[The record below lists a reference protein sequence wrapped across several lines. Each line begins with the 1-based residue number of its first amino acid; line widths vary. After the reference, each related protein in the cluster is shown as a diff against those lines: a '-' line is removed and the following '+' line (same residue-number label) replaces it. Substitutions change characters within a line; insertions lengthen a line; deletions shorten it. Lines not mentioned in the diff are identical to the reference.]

1 MAAPAAALIPAPR
14 RAVDDAGAVAVMP
27 ELFVAEAAQWLST
40 SSGRIAGEGYSWM
53 QVVHWVAGSGL
64 YQPRR
69 HRSHGPR
76 SFGPT
81 TVYIAQLL
89 SELSPCRPGIDY
101 LMRRTGMSERA
112 VEYHLQMLRET
123 GLLAW
128 VVKGT
133 RVSGGPAQASE
144 FARMIPPAFDVALGI
159 RTVQR
164 DEDAPAYTRA
174 VSGIAES
181 GRELIAKLAKKASRK
196 VRKPRSKTSSKTPAR
211 GAREGAGQG
220 VGKAVSGETRC
231 TPMQVGTSGLSPAA
245 TTSLPSETTDVAS
258 GKSESSTRRKSG
270 KQARRGINSVGR
282 RYQLAAELIREIPW
296 LGRPSTPRIAWV
308 IRHVADAGW
317 SAAEVQAWLH
327 ARGEVDTVHRASG
340 LLATLLRGAHEIVR
354 TPEARVGLVS
364 DWRDSRIAAARRH
377 QELEAVP
384 QGPHSRAA
392 QAAWMPYLTA
402 RQALTSDYDRTAGT
416 VVDRH
421 SSHGLSALEVADMR
435 ALAKAEYENGQSTLI
450 RSILSSSGRNSADV
464 IFGVELVHRAL
475 NIPRPARPT
484 IPAYR

>member
-1 MAAPAAALIPAPR
+1 MSAVATPAAVMIPAPR
-14 RAVDDAGAVAVMP
+14 RAVDDADAVAVMP
-27 ELFVAEAAQWLST
+27 ELFVAEASQWLST

-53 QVVHWVAGSGL
+53 QAVHWVAGSGL

-81 TVYIAQLL
+81 TVRVAQELAA
-89 SELSPCRPGIDY
+89 LSPCRPGIKY
-101 LMRRTGMSERA
+101 LMRRVGLSERA
-112 VEYHLQMLRET
+112 VQDHLRILREA

-128 VVKGT
+128 IVKGT
-133 RVSGGPAQASE
+133 RVAGDGGQASE
-144 FARMIPPAFDVALGI
+144 FARMIPVEFDIALGI

-181 GRELIAKLAKKASRK
+181 GRELIAKLAKKASLK
-196 VRKPRSKTSSKTPAR
+196 VRKPRSKTSSKAPAKGADR
-211 GAREGAGQG
+211 GVVTAD
-220 VGKAVSGETRC
+220 SGEARC
-231 TPMQVGTSGLSPAA
+231 TPMQVGTSGLPSVC

-296 LGRPSTPRIAWV
+296 LGRASTPRIAWV
-308 IRHVADAGW
+308 VRHVADAGW

-354 TPEARVGLVS
+354 TPEARAGMVS

-384 QGPHSRAA
+384 QGPRSQAA
-392 QAAWMPYLTA
+392 KAAWMPYLTT
-402 RQALTSDYDRTAGT
+402 RQSLTSDYDKTVGT
-416 VVDRH
+416 VVDQH

-435 ALAKAEYENGQSTLI
+435 VLAKAEYENGQSTLI
-450 RSILSSSGRNSADV
+450 RSILTGSGRNAADV
-464 IFGVELVHRAL
+464 IFGAELVHRAL
-475 NIPRPARPT
+475 NIPRPTRPT

>member
-1 MAAPAAALIPAPR
+1 MLLPTPR
-14 RAVDDAGAVAVMP
+14 RAADDADAVAVMP
-27 ELFVAEAAQWLST
+27 ELFVAEASQWLST

-53 QVVHWVAGSGL
+53 QAVHWVAGSGL

-101 LMRRTGMSERA
+101 LMRRTGLSERA

-128 VVKGT
+128 IVKGT

-144 FARMIPPAFDVALGI
+144 FARMIPPAFDVALGV

-164 DEDAPAYTRA
+164 NEDAPAYTRA

-196 VRKPRSKTSSKTPAR
+196 VRKPRSKTSSKTAAR
-211 GAREGAGQG
+211 GAREGAGPG
-220 VGKAVSGETRC
+220 VVTAVSGEARC

-258 GKSESSTRRKSG
+258 GNSESSTRKKFG

-296 LGRPSTPRIAWV
+296 LGRASTSRIAWV
-308 IRHVADAGW
+308 VRHVADAGW
-317 SAAEVQAWLH
+317 SSAEVQAWLH
-327 ARGEVDTVHRASG
+327 ARGEVDCVHRASG

-354 TPEARVGLVS
+354 TPEARAGLVS

-384 QGPHSRAA
+384 QGPRSRAA

-402 RQALTSDYDRTAGT
+402 RQALTSDYDRTTGI
-416 VVDRH
+416 VVDQH

-450 RSILSSSGRNSADV
+450 RSILSSSGRSSADV
-464 IFGVELVHRAL
+464 IFGAELVHRAL
-475 NIPRPARPT
+475 NIPRGARPT
-484 IPAYR
+484 SPAYR